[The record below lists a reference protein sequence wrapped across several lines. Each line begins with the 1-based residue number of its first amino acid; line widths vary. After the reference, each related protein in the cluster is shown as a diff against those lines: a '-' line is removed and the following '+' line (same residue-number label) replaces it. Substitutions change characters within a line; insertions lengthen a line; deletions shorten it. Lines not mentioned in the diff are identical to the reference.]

1 MAAIDD
7 ILGKGGDSSTR
18 KLLQVAPPPTGA
30 SLQGAPNS
38 VSSQPSSQ
46 TSASQQ
52 PTSASPST
60 QPQAQQDPGTDA
72 TAVAGRSGTEQ
83 PHLSYAQMYEMLN
96 PNKPETAEER
106 AKREKREKSEA
117 AIAAV
122 GDTISALSNLWFTS
136 QYAPNAYD
144 PSKGMSATTKARWDK
159 LRQEREA
166 RRREYADGYIRALAM
181 DEAKNREDRNWR
193 HTIER
198 EKIADERYEVKAAQD
213 KEQHDVNM
221 DYYRSRADK
230 EREDAAKSKVA
241 AEMEADRI
249 TSIINKNN
257 KSSLRGGRDGKKYVL
272 HAPDGD
278 HAYATASEYNAAVYR
293 YAELYPDHVYTVYDR
308 RVGDK
313 THQTAL
319 STGGVAGQVESIPK
333 GAKPKSANNG
343 SKKPF
348 DVSKYKRGGQDKQT
362 PPPLN

>member
-38 VSSQPSSQ
+38 VSSRPTSQ
-46 TSASQQ
+46 TSTPQQ
-52 PTSASPST
+52 PTSA
-60 QPQAQQDPGTDA
+60 QPQAQQVPGTDA
-72 TAVAGRSGTEQ
+72 AAVAGSSGTER

-106 AKREKREKSEA
+106 AKRENREKSEA

-136 QYAPNAYD
+136 RYAPNAYD

-166 RRREYADGYIRALAM
+166 RRREYADGYMRALAM

-198 EKIADERYEVKAAQD
+198 GKIADQRYEVKAAQD

-230 EREDAAKSKVA
+230 EREGAAKSKVA

-257 KSSLRGGRDGKKYVL
+257 KSGLRGSRDGKKYVL

-293 YAELYPDHVYTVYDR
+293 YAKLYPDHVHTVYDR

-333 GAKPKSANNG
+333 GTKPKSANSG